1 MKSTIYLTRHGETIW
16 NLEKRLQGW
25 GDSKL
30 TENGIKNAKNLNK
43 RIKDVNID
51 VIYSSSS
58 KRAMKTSEIIRGDKN
73 IPIIPKDGLREMGFG
88 EWEGLIWEDIEKS
101 DEYSEELYNLYN
113 EPLKYKPFGGESIV
127 EFSKRTIETIKEII
141 SKSDGKDILI
151 LTHGMTLKLVLGFFE
166 GISPEEAIKGPIMGQ
181 TSLTKIVME
190 EGKYSIELRN
200 DTTHYEEDYERKG
213 W

>member
-1 MKSTIYLTRHGETIW
+1 MKSIIYLTRHGETIW

-25 GDSKL
+25 GDSEL

-58 KRAMKTSEIIRGDKN
+58 KRAIKTSEIIRGNKD

-113 EPLKYKPFGGESIV
+113 EPLKYKSFGGESFA
-127 EFSKRTIETIKEII
+127 EFSERTMETINEII
-141 SKSDGKDILI
+141 DESVGKDILI

-166 GISPEEAIKGPIMGQ
+166 GISPEEAIKGIIMGQ
-181 TSLTKIVME
+181 TSLTKIVIE
-190 EGKYSIELRN
+190 DGEYSIELKN
-200 DTTHYEEDYERKG
+200 DTEHYEEDYERKG